1 MAHHHVIGV
10 AKFGMLAVIA
20 AAFFLGDEPFG
31 VVDHDEVVSC
41 SVL

>member
-1 MAHHHVIGV
+1 MAHHHVVGV
-10 AKFGMLAVIA
+10 AAVGMLAVIA
-20 AAFFLGDEPFG
+20 AAFFLRDDRFG